1 MNKDLRKAI
10 IGRKVSLNA
19 RVYRAS
25 TGKYENQKVLC
36 VGYKGGLVEPLR
48 ILYRLITGRKPK
60 LIVK

>member
-1 MNKDLRKAI
+1 MNKEIRKAI
-10 IGRKVSLNA
+10 IGRKVSMNA

-36 VGYKGGLVEPLR
+36 SQHIGGLVEPFR
-48 ILYRLITGRKPK
+48 ILYRFITGKKLK